1 MTLTLSVPDL
11 SAVPTWWLVLGG
23 VLLWYFVAGLLYRR
37 PKRTYAKSNEVCWT
51 MVWLFSPIST
61 VIQAVMVCLW
71 ALSSGTV
78 SFPSAS
84 WKWD

>member
-23 VLLWYFVAGLLYRR
+23 VLLWYFVAGLLYRK
-37 PKRTYAKSNEVCWT
+37 PKRTYAKSHETAWLA
-51 MVWLFSPIST
+51 VWLFSPLSFA
-61 VIQAVMVCLW
+61 IQIVWGFVW
-71 ALSSGTV
+71 ALSSGV
-78 SFPSAS
+78 VPFPKAS